1 MSLAPENARISFF
14 FFFENISGPYILSIL
29 CEISNETTM
38 LTHAN
43 IFQWKS
49 LSEKKA
55 SRNSIHFSCEVTTV
69 YLIADTPFL
78 VKTET
83 PRITFG
89 NAGFWGTTAL
99 EA

>member
-1 MSLAPENARISFF
+1 MYFSFLKI
-14 FFFENISGPYILSIL
+14 NISGPYILSTL
-29 CEISNETTM
+29 REISNETTM

-43 IFQWKS
+43 TFQWKS
-49 LSEKKA
+49 LSKKKA

-69 YLIADTPFL
+69 SLIADTPFL

-89 NAGFWGTTAL
+89 NAGFWDTTAL